1 VHGSL
6 VVCGRACVGVCPCV
20 ARICTGV
27 GAATACAGRAGGGA
41 QRCGAVGVCA
51 GVAGVCAG
59 VGAAPACAG

>member
-1 VHGSL
+1 
-6 VVCGRACVGVCPCV
+6 VGVCPCV